1 MMKQEY
7 NPHSGQNIPSF
18 RIFLST
24 PGDVEEERKYV
35 RSVVEQIGGER
46 TFRDSIK
53 LELISWGQAGL
64 EAPMEAALTPQA
76 AIKREIPKPSECDLI
91 IVIFWSRIGTTLPPD
106 YVKPDGSRYL
116 SGTEWEYYD
125 ALTAFMENGK
135 PFIWLFRR
143 NQVPS
148 VSLNDPVY
156 EEKKKQWTL
165 LNNFFETFINK
176 DGSMAGGIN
185 QYPTPEEFRKLF
197 EHHLRDL
204 LTRKLEKSNYRPK
217 QFSDSY
223 SSYEAQSTAK
233 KLSAENQPGTIY
245 TFYSY
250 KGGVGRSMALAN
262 VAALLAKW
270 GRKVLVIDFD
280 LEAPGIE
287 KYFDGALSGLSAS
300 RKDVPGIIDLI
311 YSIIDGEDKL
321 TWKDCIIKCTSAH
334 FTKELS
340 IITAGRDD
348 GNYISKA
355 QNLNWDKLF
364 NENDF
369 GNYLESI
376 RKEWIKEYDII
387 LIDSRTGITDIGG
400 ICTIHLPDV
409 VVLMFTTNDQS
420 LYGIKDVIER
430 VRKQHETLPFDRSAL
445 VAIPVPSRDE
455 SRTEYEASSRWKKK
469 FSKELSD
476 LYKDWL
482 PKNKKPEDILD
493 LLKIPYIPYWS
504 FGEKLPVLEE
514 GTTDPSGI
522 GFAFEILAKTIN
534 SKLTWNEIVD
544 SPFAKTTQDQT
555 ILFE

>member
-1 MMKQEY
+1 MMKQES
-7 NPHSGQNIPSF
+7 NPHSDQDIPSF
-18 RIFLST
+18 RIFLTS
-24 PGDVEEERKYV
+24 PDDVKKEKEYAI
-35 RSVVEQIGGER
+35 SIIEQLRGER
-46 TFRDSIK
+46 AFRGRIN
-53 LELISWGQAGL
+53 LECFVREEVIDAGID
-64 EAPMEAALTPQA
+64 METGEPPQVPVMQG
-76 AIKREIPKPSECDLI
+76 IPKPSDCDLV
-91 IVIFWSRIGTTLPPD
+91 IVILWSQVGALFSSD
-106 YVKPDGSRYL
+106 YIIKDGIKYFTDDPYISA
-116 SGTEWEYYD
+116 TEWDYYD
-125 ALTAFMENGK
+125 AITAFKKNGK
-135 PFIWLFRR
+135 PSVWLFRR

-148 VSLNDPVY
+148 ISLEDPEY
-156 EEKKKQWTL
+156 EDKKAEWDLVNQ
-165 LNNFFETFINK
+165 FFESLSNIDGPISRRINK
-176 DGSMAGGIN
+176 YS
-185 QYPTPEEFRKLF
+185 TPDEFKKMF
-197 EHHLRDL
+197 ENHLRSL
-204 LTRKLEKSNYRPK
+204 LTRELEK
-217 QFSDSY
+217 FSSIELK
-223 SSYEAQSTAK
+223 S
-233 KLSAENQPGTIY
+233 LGTIY

-287 KYFDGALSGLSAS
+287 KYFDGSLSGLNAP
-300 RKDVPGIIDLI
+300 RKTVPGIIDLI
-311 YSIIDGEDKL
+311 YSFMESKDKL

-369 GNYLESI
+369 GNYLESM

-469 FSKELSD
+469 FSKELSE

-534 SKLTWNEIVD
+534 SKLSWNEIVN
-544 SPFAKTTQDQT
+544 SPFAKTTQDDT
-555 ILFE
+555 IHLQIGARNGISKYLLS

>member
-1 MMKQEY
+1 MKQSNDKHLDQEL
-7 NPHSGQNIPSF
+7 PRF
-18 RIFLST
+18 RIFLAS
-24 PGDVEEERKYV
+24 PGDVKKERENV
-35 RSVVEQIGGER
+35 RSVIKQISKEQP
-46 TFRDSIK
+46 FRDRIN
-53 LELISWGQAGL
+53 LETIAWEQPGVAV
-64 EAPMEAALTPQA
+64 PMEAALTPQE
-76 AIKREIPKPSECDLI
+76 AIMWEMPKPSDCDLV
-91 IVIFWSRIGTTLPPD
+91 IVILWSRIGTPLPPE

-125 ALTAFMENGK
+125 AITAFRKNGT
-135 PFIWLFRR
+135 PLVRLYR
-143 NQVPS
+143 GNQIPNPS
-148 VSLNDPVY
+148 FDDPNL
-156 EEKKKQWTL
+156 EKKLKQWTL
-165 LNNFFETFINK
+165 VKKFFKSFVNK
-176 DGSMAGGIN
+176 DGSIEGGIN
-185 QYPTPEEFRKLF
+185 QYSTPDEFRMLF
-197 EHHLRDL
+197 DHHLRDI
-204 LTRKLEKSNYRPK
+204 LTKKLENVNYTEK
-217 QFSDSY
+217 
-223 SSYEAQSTAK
+223 TAIRNDDHSQK
-233 KLSAENQPGTIY
+233 QPGTIY

-287 KYFDGALSGLSAS
+287 KYFDSSLSSLNSF
-300 RKDVPGIIDLI
+300 RNTVPGIIDLI
-311 YSIIDGEDKL
+311 YSFIGSKKEKL
-321 TWKDCIIKCTSAH
+321 SWKDCIIKCTSAH
-334 FTKELS
+334 FRKELS

-348 GNYISKA
+348 GNYISKV

-369 GNYLESI
+369 GNYLETM

-430 VRKQHETLPFDRSAL
+430 ARKQHETLPFDRSTL
-445 VAIPVPSRDE
+445 LAIPVPSRDE

-469 FSKELSD
+469 FSKELSE

-482 PKNKKPEDILD
+482 PRNKKPEDILD

-522 GFAFEILAKTIN
+522 GFSFEVLAKTIN
-534 SKLTWNEIVD
+534 SKLSWNEIVD
-544 SPFAKTTQDQT
+544 SPFAK
-555 ILFE
+555 IS